1 MRSRRLLPL
10 ALVLLLGSGFAYP
23 RIKARLQQANASE
36 MAARQDLAN
45 AQADA
50 ERLKAYTKARG
61 ESGTPAPVKD
71 AFIQVA
77 VFLREAPRVYRVTF
91 QHVNA
96 GGSNVSNQAT
106 RLVGELESAMPEAPS
121 VKRIELTV
129 KGTYRGYEDFRR
141 MLAALR
147 EMPVAVRSFS
157 VRDMSFEA
165 VLDVYGV

>member
-23 RIKARLQQANASE
+23 KIKGRLQHAHVSE
-36 MAARQDLAN
+36 TAARQDLAN

-50 ERLKAYTKARG
+50 ERLKAYTKAKG
-61 ESGTPAPVKD
+61 ESSTPAPVKD
-71 AFIQVA
+71 AFVELA

-96 GGSNVSNQAT
+96 GGGNVSNQSS
-106 RLVGELESAMPEAPS
+106 RLVAELESSMPEAPS
-121 VKRIELTV
+121 VKKIELTV

-157 VRDMSFEA
+157 AHDMSFEA